1 MSPAR
6 DLAERLAPLGHDDLP
21 PRATDYA
28 AMLIAS
34 TLASAACG
42 KDIVSSRILREL
54 ARERGGTPQASLWFD
69 AGPKLPAA
77 EAAQV
82 NAVMSDAAASDDSDL
97 RAIVHCGTPL
107 TATALALAERTGAS
121 GREVLAAMV
130 LGYEAAGRISDPVSP
145 QFRDRGHH
153 GSTMAIFAAAVAAGK
168 LLHLDAAR
176 LGMV

>member
-1 MSPAR
+1 MSLAR
-6 DLAERLAPLGHDDLP
+6 DLATFLAPLGYADLP

-42 KDIVSSRILREL
+42 KDIISTRIVREL
-54 ARERGGTPQASLWFD
+54 ARERGGAGQASLWFD
-69 AGPKLPAA
+69 AGPRLSAA

-82 NAVMSDAAASDDSDL
+82 NALMSDAAASDDSDL

-121 GREVLAAMV
+121 GRDVLAAIV
-130 LGYEAAGRISDPVSP
+130 IGYEGAGRI
-145 QFRDRGHH
+145 GE
-153 GSTMAIFAAAVAAGK
+153 
-168 LLHLDAAR
+168 
-176 LGMV
+176 